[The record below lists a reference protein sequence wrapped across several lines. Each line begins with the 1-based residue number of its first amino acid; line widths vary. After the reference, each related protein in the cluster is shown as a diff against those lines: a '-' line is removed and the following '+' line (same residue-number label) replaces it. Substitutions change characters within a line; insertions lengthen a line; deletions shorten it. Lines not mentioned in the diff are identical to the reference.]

1 MFDVMSLGSSSQ
13 LGFVVVISSFTF
25 FFAGLE
31 EEEEEEDIVSL
42 VSKLKEA
49 GRTLTLL

>member
-31 EEEEEEDIVSL
+31 EEEEGIVCL
-42 VSKLKEA
+42 WFPN
-49 GRTLTLL
+49 